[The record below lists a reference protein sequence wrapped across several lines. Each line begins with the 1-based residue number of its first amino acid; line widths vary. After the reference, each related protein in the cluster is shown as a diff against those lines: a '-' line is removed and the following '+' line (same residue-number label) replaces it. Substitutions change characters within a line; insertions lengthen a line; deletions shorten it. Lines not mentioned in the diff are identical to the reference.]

1 MANPRK
7 ITAIVI
13 HCSASKDGIA
23 KSREDLVR
31 EHQTRGFRTIGYHWV
46 VEPDGALVAGR
57 PESAIGAH
65 VEGHNADT
73 IGVCMIGTKRFT
85 SKAWATL
92 ATVAKNLQRTYPGA
106 RLLGHR
112 DFSPD
117 LDHDGKIEPHEW
129 IKLCPNFDVA
139 TWVADGFTPKPEN
152 VL

>member
-1 MANPRK
+1 VRA
-7 ITAIVI
+7 ITGIVI

-31 EHQTRGFRTIGYHWV
+31 EHQARGFRTIGYHWI

-57 PESAIGAH
+57 PEAQVGAH

-73 IGVCMIGTKRFT
+73 IGVCMIGTKAFT

-92 ATVAKNLQRTYPGA
+92 ATVVKNLRRTYPGA
-106 RLLGHR
+106 KVLGHR
-112 DFSPD
+112 DYSPD
-117 LDHDGKIEPHEW
+117 LNHNGKIEPGEW
-129 IKLCPNFDVA
+129 IKLCPNFDVES
-139 TWVADGFTPKPEN
+139 WVAAGFTPKPEN